1 MIGAST
7 CSRCPWVVGGF
18 SGFYLAAR
26 WGLTSGWLTLGLI
39 LASGLSAGL
48 LAWWF
53 RGRYWTSE

>member
-1 MIGAST
+1 
-7 CSRCPWVVGGF
+7 VVGGF